1 MNWSVVKSRRS
12 LAGVPRR
19 LNRRLFLTGAPLIL
33 CLGLAAWPHGSEP
46 SVPAPL
52 SADLILVGGKVLT
65 FDHQERVVEAVAIK
79 GEKIL
84 AVGTNAEIRQLGGP
98 NTRSVDLV
106 GRTVLPGF
114 VDAHSH
120 TTGVSPD
127 YLDLT
132 AARSVEEIVSAV
144 KQKAATTPA
153 GEWIVGAGPFMFW
166 RGWDDQRLREKRLLT
181 RSDLDPVSPNHP
193 VLLIKEAGHALV
205 LNSYALK
212 LANISRETPDP
223 QGQILKDPET
233 GEPTGILL
241 ESGMNLALKHLPA
254 PTVEEQLAA
263 ARNASDQLLRY
274 GTTTVANMSVSGED
288 VRLFQRLYR
297 QTPELLVSTVLCPL
311 VPTTQPLATC
321 LGFLQSWPVMSGFG
335 NSDLQ
340 VGALKIFVDGG
351 ITGRA
356 AWFKTPYKGRPDFY
370 GIPQVEKETLFEVVR
385 LADQLGWQLHLHTC
399 GDAAAELALDA
410 LEAAQRQNQTKG
422 RRHILTH
429 LYVLSPEMMARMR
442 RLGVVAV
449 LQPNFVYS
457 LGEHMREALIEEQ
470 LEHIIPFRS
479 LLEAGVPV
487 ALSADGLPQNPMYGI
502 YAAVARHTDQG
513 NILGKAE
520 GVSVMDALR
529 AYTRTSA
536 YALFG
541 EKSWGS
547 LEPGKMADLI
557 VLDHDILAVPAEQ
570 IKDIQVLLTVKK
582 GKVVVERLGQSPPP
596 AAR

>member
-1 MNWSVVKSRRS
+1 MNLTALKNYPSIGDAS
-12 LAGVPRR
+12 RR
-19 LNRRLFLTGAPLIL
+19 LNRIFLLTGVALIL
-33 CLGLAAWPHGSEP
+33 CLALSAGPQD
-46 SVPAPL
+46 PALPAQL

-65 FDHQERVVEAVAIK
+65 FDTQEHVVEAVAIK
-79 GEKIL
+79 GDYIL
-84 AVGTNAEIRQLGGP
+84 AVGTSADIRQLAGPQTRIIDLGG
-98 NTRSVDLV
+98 RIA
-106 GRTVLPGF
+106 LPGL

-132 AARSVEEIVSAV
+132 EARSVEEIVRAV
-144 KQKAATTPA
+144 KQKAASTPA
-153 GEWIVGAGPFMFW
+153 GDWIVGAGPFMFW
-166 RGWDDQRLREKRLLT
+166 RGWDDERLREKRLLT
-181 RSDLDPVSPNHP
+181 RWDLDPVSPNHP
-193 VLLIKEAGHALV
+193 VLLMKEAGHALA

-212 LANISRETPDP
+212 LANITRETPDP
-223 QGQILKDPET
+223 RGQVLKDPET
-233 GEPTGILL
+233 GEPTGVLL
-241 ESGMNLALKHLPA
+241 ESAMSLALENLPE
-254 PTVEEQLAA
+254 PTLEERLAA
-263 ARNASDQLLRY
+263 ARHASDQLLRY
-274 GTTTVANMSVSGED
+274 GTTTVANMSVSSDD
-288 VRLFQRLYR
+288 VRLFQQLYR
-297 QTPELLVSTVLCPL
+297 QTPEPLVSTVLCPL

-321 LGFLQSWPVMSGFG
+321 LNFLRAWPMVSGFG

-356 AWFKTPYKGRPDFY
+356 AWFKKPYKGRPNFY

-385 LADQLGWQLHLHTC
+385 LADQQGWQIHFHTC

-410 LEAAQRQNQTKG
+410 LEAAQQHNRTSG

-429 LYVLSPEMMARMR
+429 LYVLSPKMMVQMR

-457 LGEHMREALIEEQ
+457 IGEHMREALSQEQ

-479 LLEAGVPV
+479 LLEARVTV

-502 YAAVARHTDQG
+502 YAAVARKTDQG
-513 NILGKAE
+513 NILGE
-520 GVSVMDALR
+520 GEAVSVMDTLR

-541 EKSWGS
+541 EKNWGS

-557 VLDHDILAVPAEQ
+557 VIDRDILAIPTEQ
-570 IKDIQVLLTVKK
+570 IKDTQVLLAVKK
-582 GKVVVERLGQSPPP
+582 GRVGVERLEPSQP
-596 AAR
+596 AAAR